1 MTENVPL
8 SRSLVLVT
16 DYRVPDPAR
25 VWPLLRRHRDSL
37 AHLGASHVLVYT
49 SSVDPGR
56 VLALMSIRAAQ
67 PVTDLLRDE
76 AFMAWFD
83 AVGVDDIPAVFAGSL
98 VERIELADS
107 ARLAEPLGSGGGP
120 GFASPPPAR
129 GPTPASLAEPPG
141 SCGGP
146 GFASPPPAR
155 GPTPASLAEPP
166 GVVVAAVAE
175 VVDAEA
181 LIDHVHDTAGA
192 FAAAGIRKVL
202 IFQAFDN
209 PREVFMLQEAAE
221 EVGEAGAG
229 QWISQPEFAAEWVT
243 RAGVGVYP
251 PVFVGRLAH
260 LMRVADQQEDQEDRA
275 EGEPIR

>member
-25 VWPLLRRHRDSL
+25 VWPLLKRHRDSL

-56 VLALMSIRAAQ
+56 VLALMSIRAEQ

-76 AFMAWFD
+76 AFMGWFD
-83 AVGVDDIPAVFAGSL
+83 AVGVDDIPAVFAGAL
-98 VERIELADS
+98 AERIELADS
-107 ARLAEPLGSGGGP
+107 S
-120 GFASPPPAR
+120 
-129 GPTPASLAEPPG
+129 SLTEPP
-141 SCGGP
+141 
-146 GFASPPPAR
+146 
-155 GPTPASLAEPP
+155 AEPP

-181 LIDHVHDTAGA
+181 LIAHVHDTADA
-192 FAAAGIRKVL
+192 FTAAGIRKVL

-229 QWISQPEFAAEWVT
+229 QWISQPEFAADWVT

-260 LMRVADQQEDQEDRA
+260 LMRVADQQDDQQERA

>member
-1 MTENVPL
+1 MPL

-98 VERIELADS
+98 AERIELADS
-107 ARLAEPLGSGGGP
+107 A
-120 GFASPPPAR
+120 
-129 GPTPASLAEPPG
+129 SLAE
-141 SCGGP
+141 
-146 GFASPPPAR
+146 PPAR

-181 LIDHVHDTAGA
+181 LIDHVHDTADA

>member
-1 MTENVPL
+1 MPL

-25 VWPLLRRHRDSL
+25 VWPLLQRHRDSL

-98 VERIELADS
+98 AERIELADS
-107 ARLAEPLGSGGGP
+107 S
-120 GFASPPPAR
+120 
-129 GPTPASLAEPPG
+129 SL
-141 SCGGP
+141 
-146 GFASPPPAR
+146 
-155 GPTPASLAEPP
+155 TEPP

-181 LIDHVHDTAGA
+181 LIDHVHDTADA

-209 PREVFMLQEAAE
+209 PREVFMLQQAAE

-229 QWISQPEFAAEWVT
+229 QWISQPDFAAEWVT

>member
-1 MTENVPL
+1 MTENVSESL

-25 VWPLLRRHRDSL
+25 VWPLLQRHRDSL
-37 AHLGASHVLVYT
+37 AHLGARHVLVYT
-49 SSVDPGR
+49 SSVDAGR

-76 AFMAWFD
+76 AFMGWFD
-83 AVGVDDIPAVFAGSL
+83 AVGVDDIPAVFAGAL
-98 VERIELADS
+98 AERIELAD
-107 ARLAEPLGSGGGP
+107 PQ
-120 GFASPPPAR
+120 PA
-129 GPTPASLAEPPG
+129 PEA
-141 SCGGP
+141 
-146 GFASPPPAR
+146 
-155 GPTPASLAEPP
+155 P

-181 LIDHVHDTAGA
+181 LIAHVRATAKD
-192 FAAAGIRKVL
+192 FAAAGIRKIL

-209 PREVFMLQEAAE
+209 PREVFMLQEADD
-221 EVGEAGAG
+221 EAGAA
-229 QWISQPEFAAEWVT
+229 QWISQPEFAADWIT

-251 PVFVGRLAH
+251 PVFVGRLQH
-260 LMRVADQQEDQEDRA
+260 LMRVADQPDTQEDQA

>member
-1 MTENVPL
+1 MPL

-25 VWPLLRRHRDSL
+25 VWPLLKRHRDSL

-56 VLALMSIRAAQ
+56 VLALMSIRAEQ

-76 AFMAWFD
+76 AFMGWFD
-83 AVGVDDIPAVFAGSL
+83 AVGVDDIPAVFAGAL
-98 VERIELADS
+98 AERIELADS
-107 ARLAEPLGSGGGP
+107 S
-120 GFASPPPAR
+120 
-129 GPTPASLAEPPG
+129 SLTEPP
-141 SCGGP
+141 
-146 GFASPPPAR
+146 
-155 GPTPASLAEPP
+155 AEPP

-181 LIDHVHDTAGA
+181 LIAHVHDTADA
-192 FAAAGIRKVL
+192 FTAAGIRKVL

-209 PREVFMLQEAAE
+209 PREVFMLQEAVE

-229 QWISQPEFAAEWVT
+229 QWISQPEFAADWVT

-260 LMRVADQQEDQEDRA
+260 LMRVADQQDDQQERA

>member
-1 MTENVPL
+1 MSESL

-25 VWPLLRRHRDSL
+25 VWPLLQRHRDSL
-37 AHLGASHVLVYT
+37 AHLGARHVLVYT
-49 SSVDPGR
+49 SSVDAGR

-76 AFMAWFD
+76 AFMGWFD
-83 AVGVDDIPAVFAGSL
+83 AVGVDDIPAVFAGAL
-98 VERIELADS
+98 AERIELAD
-107 ARLAEPLGSGGGP
+107 PQ
-120 GFASPPPAR
+120 PA
-129 GPTPASLAEPPG
+129 PEA
-141 SCGGP
+141 
-146 GFASPPPAR
+146 
-155 GPTPASLAEPP
+155 P

-181 LIDHVHDTAGA
+181 LIAHVRATAKD
-192 FAAAGIRKVL
+192 FAAAGIRKIL

-209 PREVFMLQEAAE
+209 PREVFMLQEADD
-221 EVGEAGAG
+221 EAGAA
-229 QWISQPEFAAEWVT
+229 QWISQPEFAADWIT

-251 PVFVGRLAH
+251 PVFVGRLQH
-260 LMRVADQQEDQEDRA
+260 LMRVADQPDTQEDQA

>member
-1 MTENVPL
+1 MPL

-25 VWPLLRRHRDSL
+25 VWPLLKRHRDSL

-56 VLALMSIRAAQ
+56 VLALMSIRAEQ

-76 AFMAWFD
+76 AFMGWFD
-83 AVGVDDIPAVFAGSL
+83 AVGVDDIPAVFAGAL
-98 VERIELADS
+98 AERIELADS
-107 ARLAEPLGSGGGP
+107 S
-120 GFASPPPAR
+120 
-129 GPTPASLAEPPG
+129 SLTEPP
-141 SCGGP
+141 
-146 GFASPPPAR
+146 
-155 GPTPASLAEPP
+155 AEPP

-181 LIDHVHDTAGA
+181 LIAHVHDTADA
-192 FAAAGIRKVL
+192 FTAAGIRKVL

-229 QWISQPEFAAEWVT
+229 QWISQPEFAADWVT

-260 LMRVADQQEDQEDRA
+260 LMRVADQQDDQQERA